1 MLGSSAHAP
10 IARHTRAGEDF
21 DAVIDLR
28 AVFQQGFRDL
38 DYTAMPTA
46 LRPHKGVL
54 GLCDYEKVFCADVK
68 SGEDIF
74 ALRGIDRRQ
83 GAVVIVRPDQYVAH
97 ILPLAAH
104 DALTT
109 FFAGFL
115 LPVEG

>member
-1 MLGSSAHAP
+1 M
-10 IARHTRAGEDF
+10 
-21 DAVIDLR
+21 IDLR

-38 DYTAMPTA
+38 DYTAMPAA

-68 SGEDIF
+68 SGDDIF
-74 ALRGIDRRQ
+74 AMRGIDRKQ

-104 DALTT
+104 DTLAA

-115 LPVEG
+115 LPA